1 MTEICWHPNPSEFR
15 LQKDVIATRPKLQ
28 QEENGFL
35 TSASVE
41 LLRRFHPE
49 VVLFNPQI
57 PPNTGTVSRLC
68 AAFSSTLHLIEP
80 MGFTITDQQLR
91 RAGLDYW
98 DQVEI
103 CLHKSWHAFAKTRED
118 RRFIFVET
126 GGTTSPDAFVFEPG
140 DILVFGAETYGIP
153 KELINEHLNQCRG
166 SVVTVPMFHRG
177 VRSINLSNTVSIV
190 LYTAIAQLHR

>member
-1 MTEICWHPNPSEFR
+1 MTEIRWHPNPSEPR
-15 LQKDVIATRPKLQ
+15 LQKDVIATLPTLQ
-28 QEENGFL
+28 HEDNGFL
-35 TSASVE
+35 TTESVE
-41 LLRRFHPE
+41 KLRRFHPE

-57 PPNTGTVSRLC
+57 PPNTGTVSRMC

-103 CLHKSWHAFAKTRED
+103 CLHGNWDEFAKTRVD

-126 GGTTSPDAFVFEPG
+126 GGTTSPDSYVFEPG
-140 DILVFGAETYGIP
+140 DILIFGAETYGIP
-153 KELINEHLNQCRG
+153 KDLISRHLAEHRG
-166 SVVTVPMFHRG
+166 TVVTVPMFHRG